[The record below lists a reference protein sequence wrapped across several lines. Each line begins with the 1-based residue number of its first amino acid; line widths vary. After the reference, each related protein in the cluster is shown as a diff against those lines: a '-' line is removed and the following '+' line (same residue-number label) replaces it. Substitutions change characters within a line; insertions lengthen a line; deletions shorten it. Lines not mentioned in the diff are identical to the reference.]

1 MFRSTLL
8 LTSLVCSVAGGLTAQ
23 TGLLVVA
30 HGANQP
36 WNDGVRK
43 VVEQVRWS
51 GPVATAFLMGPEA
64 GTSGWGAG
72 VTALTQAGAKR
83 IVVVPLMVSSAGA
96 HFEQVRFYAGEIAE
110 LPKALAAHAQ
120 GGPGGHGGHAD
131 HGSHHGAPSVP
142 MTVTPALDDAPELG
156 LAIQSIWAELP
167 SADKT
172 RPLVFVAH
180 GPTSDEEAAIWV
192 ANLSR
197 AVGPVAS
204 AAGVPFAIDLIRDDA
219 PPPMRAAAVEKTRQ
233 TILDFAARARDSVT
247 VLPLLI
253 SRSAINTVTIP
264 KDLANLPISYHPAA
278 LAPSV
283 HLARWI
289 ERIALARTETTP

>member
-1 MFRSTLL
+1 MLRSIVFLTTLA
-8 LTSLVCSVAGGLTAQ
+8 CSMASGLTAQ

-51 GPVATAFLMGPEA
+51 GPVTTAFLMGPEA
-64 GTSGWGAG
+64 GTSGWAAG
-72 VTALTQAGAKR
+72 IAKLTEAGAKR
-83 IVVVPLMVSSAGA
+83 IVIVPLMVSSAGA

-110 LPKALAAHAQ
+110 LPKALAAHAEA
-120 GGPGGHGGHAD
+120 GHGGHGGHAT
-131 HGSHHGAPSVP
+131 HHGASSVP
-142 MTVTPALDDAPELG
+142 MAVTPALDDAPELG
-156 LAIQSIWAELP
+156 LAIQSIWAELS
-167 SADKT
+167 SADRT

-180 GPTSDEEAAIWV
+180 GPTSDEEAAVWMT
-192 ANLSR
+192 NLSR
-197 AVGPVAS
+197 AVGPVA
-204 AAGVPFAIDLIRDDA
+204 AEAGVPFAIELIRDDA

-233 TILDFAARARDSVT
+233 TILGFAARARDSVT

-253 SRSAINTVTIP
+253 SRGTINTVTIP

-278 LAPSV
+278 LAPSP